1 MTDRRPW
8 HLGTYLGLS
17 IGAYAAILAAVTGAQ
32 SAADAATVAARDPGL
47 AAAAELAA
55 DHDRLER
62 ALLAAGDRYGEAA
75 TRYDGFVA
83 RLAALDDRVG
93 ALAAIVAEVEG
104 SAASLP
110 TRVSLPSIAR
120 SVAPVQAP
128 AVHATTGA
136 SGG

>member
-8 HLGTYLGLS
+8 HLGAYLGLS
-17 IGAYAAILAAVTGAQ
+17 IGAYAALLAAVTGVQ
-32 SAADAATVAARDPGL
+32 SVADAAAVAAREPGL
-47 AAAAELAA
+47 AAAAGLAA

-62 ALLAAGDRYGEAA
+62 ALHAAGDAYGAAA
-75 TRYDGFVA
+75 TRYEDYVA
-83 RLAALDDRVG
+83 RLAALDDGVG
-93 ALAAIVAEVEG
+93 ALATIVAEVEG

-110 TRVSLPSIAR
+110 ARVSLPSVAR
-120 SVAPVQAP
+120 SVAPAQAP

>member
-8 HLGTYLGLS
+8 HLGAYLGLS
-17 IGAYAAILAAVTGAQ
+17 IGAYAAMLAAVTGAQ
-32 SAADAATVAARDPGL
+32 SATDAAVVAARGPAL

-62 ALLAAGDRYGEAA
+62 ALVVAGNDYAGAA
-75 TRYDGFVA
+75 TRYEGIAA
-83 RLAALDDRVG
+83 RLAALDAG
-93 ALAAIVAEVEG
+93 IETLAATVAEVEG
-104 SAASLP
+104 TASSLP
-110 TRVSLPSIAR
+110 TRVSLPSVAR
-120 SVAPVQAP
+120 SVAPARAP

>member
-8 HLGTYLGLS
+8 HLGAYLGLS
-17 IGAYAAILAAVTGAQ
+17 VGAYAAILAAVTGAQ
-32 SAADAATVAARDPGL
+32 SATDAVVVAARGPAM
-47 AAAAELAA
+47 AAATELAA

-62 ALLAAGDRYGEAA
+62 ALLAAGDAYAGAA
-75 TRYDGFVA
+75 ARYDGIA
-83 RLAALDDRVG
+83 SRLAALDSG
-93 ALAAIVAEVEG
+93 IETLAATVGEVVG
-104 SAASLP
+104 SASSLP

-120 SVAPVQAP
+120 SVAPAQAP